1 MLGQDFRRVV
11 SDSELNTRTLEH
23 SVQMMSVVL
32 QDCWAQFVRGL
43 IVSSASGR
51 AVSSNGSSIIGSH
64 TLGNMTNVEKWLI
77 LNRPQNRDVDWHV
90 TEISVKWA
98 TKLNIPNKSDVASA
112 LGSTNSPETEL
123 RAYRNFIVHRCKD
136 TAVKAQQN
144 VTLSSYGYSN
154 LQEIPML
161 HVTGGARVF
170 EDWLQRFQLV
180 ATVASKT

>member
-11 SDSELNTRTLEH
+11 SDQELNTRTLEH

-51 AVSSNGSSIIGSH
+51 AVSSNGSSIVGSH
-64 TLGNMTNVEKWLI
+64 TLGNVIKVEQWLV

-90 TEISVKWA
+90 TAISLHWA
-98 TKLNIPNKSDVASA
+98 TRLKIPNKSDVASA
-112 LGSTNSPETEL
+112 LGSTNSPESEL

-136 TAVKAQQN
+136 TALRAQQN
-144 VTLSSYGYSN
+144 VSLSSYGHSN
-154 LQEIPML
+154 LQEVPML

-170 EDWLQRFQLV
+170 EDWLRRFQLV